1 MDTVKIINSLS
12 YMIVWNKTI
21 SKLNISEGETHIWLL
36 PLELK
41 PNQLTEVKSVLSED
55 ELARAEKFY
64 FDKQRKHFI
73 AIRGLVRK
81 LLGLYLNLNNKEI
94 IFSYNEFG
102 KPYLE
107 NRLVH
112 FNLSHSHKLALFAVN
127 INYELGVDIEWM
139 HRKSNLLEI
148 GERFFSKNEFAELK
162 SLPAELQRHG
172 FFNCWTRK
180 ESYIKARGRGLAI
193 PLSKFEV
200 SLKPGDPVY
209 LKSTSHEPKAINE
222 WTLYAFDPHTEYAA
236 AMTINT
242 KVTKI
247 SFWDGSFIL

>member
-1 MDTVKIINSLS
+1 MDTVKIITIMSD
-12 YMIVWNKTI
+12 MIDWNKTVGNI
-21 SKLNISEGETHIWLL
+21 NISERDTHIWLL

-41 PNQLTEVKSVLSED
+41 PNQLTEVKSFLSED
-55 ELARAEKFY
+55 ELARAQKFY
-64 FDKQRKHFI
+64 FDKQRNHYI
-73 AIRGLVRK
+73 AIRGLIRK
-81 LLGLYLNLNNKEI
+81 LLGLYLNLNNKKI

-102 KPYLE
+102 KPFLE
-107 NRLVH
+107 NRLVQ

-148 GERFFSKNEFAELK
+148 GERFFSENEFAELK
-162 SLPAELQRHG
+162 SLPAELQRQG

-180 ESYIKARGRGLAI
+180 ESYIKARGKGLAI

-209 LKSTSHEPKAINE
+209 LKSTLHDPKAINE
-222 WTLYAFDPHTEYAA
+222 WTLYAFDPHTEYTA

-247 SFWDGSFIL
+247 SFWDSSGIL